1 MYQTFRAGFVSRWAN
16 LSRWAALALAMVV
29 AAGATSAHAQFGTG
43 FGSAVGGV
51 RVDASGVLRLTPE
64 QLDGAVQRQ
73 LAAVVGENN
82 RLFAD
87 NDGLRKLSLRR
98 LNAAVAQAAREGQTL
113 PAEARFLAGLVRI
126 EYVFVD
132 QANQDLIL
140 AGPAD
145 ELVADAQGN
154 VVGKNTGL
162 PALHLEDLMTALR
175 TVEQATS
182 GAGISVSIEP
192 SDESRVAF
200 RQLTTAAERANQ
212 VNAALVNRLEEAMG
226 PQNVI
231 LTGVP
236 TDSRFA
242 NVLALADY
250 RMKRISMGLDA
261 SPVQELPSFISLL
274 ARSTALKSHTPRFWM
289 EMNYNPLRRSE
300 DGKVWQLSGTGVKTL
315 TENDFINQKGES
327 QATGKRDPIATKW
340 AESMTEHYGDLINK
354 DQIFAELRNVFDM
367 SVIAALIAKEDM
379 IGESG
384 VQIDTLVGTGEPVS
398 MPKWNAPT
406 QVPTAASLVNH
417 RRGTIVTASGGVQL
431 DPWTVVSN
439 VEVGGDLSDLAAKMA
454 APAEDS
460 RLAWN

>member
-1 MYQTFRAGFVSRWAN
+1 MYQTFRAGFVSRCAH
-16 LSRWAALALAMVV
+16 LSRWAALAMAVVV
-29 AAGATSAHAQFGTG
+29 AANVAPAHGQFGTG
-43 FGSAVGGV
+43 FGSAVGGI

-73 LAAVVGENN
+73 LAGVVGDNN

-87 NDGLRKLSLRR
+87 QNGLRKLSLRR
-98 LNAAVAQAAREGQTL
+98 LNAAVAQAARDGQTV

-126 EYVFVD
+126 EYVYVD

-145 ELVADAQGN
+145 ELMADAQGN
-154 VVGKNTGL
+154 VVGKNSGL

-200 RQLTTAAERANQ
+200 RQLTAAAERTNQ

-250 RMKRISMGLDA
+250 RMKRISMGLDP
-261 SPVQELPSFISLL
+261 SPVQELPSFVSLL
-274 ARSTALKSHTPRFWM
+274 ANSNALKSHTPRFWM
-289 EMNYNPLRRSE
+289 EMDYNPLRRSE

-327 QATGKRDPIATKW
+327 QATGKRDPIAAKW
-340 AESMTEHYGDLINK
+340 ADAMTQHYGDLINK
-354 DQIFAELRNVFDM
+354 DQIFAELRNVFDL
-367 SVIAALIAKEDM
+367 SVIAALIAKEDLVA
-379 IGESG
+379 ESG
-384 VQIDTLVGTGEPVS
+384 VQIDTLVGTGEPVA
-398 MPKWNAPT
+398 MPKWNSPS
-406 QVPTAASLVNH
+406 QVPTAASLVSH

-431 DPWTVVSN
+431 DPWSVVSN
-439 VEVGGDLSDLAAKMA
+439 VEVGGDLSGMATQLA
-454 APAEDS
+454 APAQEN